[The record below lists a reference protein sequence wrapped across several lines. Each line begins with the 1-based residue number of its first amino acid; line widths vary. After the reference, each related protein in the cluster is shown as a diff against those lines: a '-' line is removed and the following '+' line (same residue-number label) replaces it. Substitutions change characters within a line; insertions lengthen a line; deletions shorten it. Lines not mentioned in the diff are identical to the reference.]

1 MTTKEKIL
9 QTLKAFP
16 DTSISGQHLAEQCNV
31 SRTAIWKAITSLR
44 EEGYHI
50 EGTTNGGYI
59 FSNDS
64 DVFSKDTF
72 QTELNFRYPQFSNSY
87 IECHKEID
95 STNTHAKRL
104 LTEAGN
110 LRNSAGNLT
119 PAGEKFHNAI
129 IVAES
134 QSAGRGRLGRTFYS
148 PSKTGIYIS
157 MIYAPEKGISEPA
170 KLTAFSA
177 VAVCRAIKKL
187 YNANPA
193 IKWINDIFM
202 GGKKVSGILTEGIM
216 NFETA
221 RIESAVIGIG
231 INISDNP
238 DKMPEDV
245 KKIAGSITSNLTAPL
260 VSKEII
266 DNNTN
271 ISRDLNDGKENND
284 CNTSIPTVTR
294 AMLAAE
300 VAGQVLT
307 VLGEDETKVIEE
319 YKSLSFL
326 IGKKIKVYSII
337 DDPESMYEA
346 TAIDIDDKCALVVE
360 LSDGSKKALSSGE
373 VSIRSDQL
381 ITE

>member
-9 QTLKAFP
+9 QTLSSSP
-16 DTSISGQHLAEQCNV
+16 DTSISGEKLAEQCDV
-31 SRTAIWKAITSLR
+31 SRAAIWKAINSLR
-44 EEGYHI
+44 SDGYNI

-59 FSNDS
+59 FSSNS
-64 DVFSKDTF
+64 DVFSYENF
-72 QTELNFRYPQFSNSY
+72 QKEFSINFPQFKDSY

-110 LRNSAGNLT
+110 LRDGSGNLT
-119 PAGEKFHNAI
+119 EAGKKFHNAVI
-129 IVAES
+129 AAES

-157 MIYAPEKGISEPA
+157 MIYAPENGITEPA

-187 YNANPA
+187 YGIQPA
-193 IKWINDIFM
+193 IKWINDIFI

-238 DKMPEDV
+238 DALPDDV
-245 KKIAGSITSNLTAPL
+245 KKVAGSITGDFASN
-260 VSKEII
+260 K
-266 DNNTN
+266 DNRSSN
-271 ISRDLNDGKENND
+271 
-284 CNTSIPTVTR
+284 TVTR
-294 AMLAAE
+294 AAFASQ
-300 VAGQVLT
+300 VAGEVLQI
-307 VLGEDETKVIEE
+307 LSEDSATVIEE
-319 YKSLSFL
+319 YKNLSFL
-326 IGKKIKVYSII
+326 LGKTIKVHPII
-337 DDPESMYEA
+337 DNPDGVFEA
-346 TAIDIDDKCALVVE
+346 KAVDIDQSAGLIVE
-360 LSDGSKKALSSGE
+360 LADGSRKTLSSGE
-373 VSIRSDQL
+373 VSIHSS
-381 ITE
+381 EV

>member
-9 QTLKAFP
+9 QTLSSSP
-16 DTSISGQHLAEQCNV
+16 DTSISGEHLAKQCDV
-31 SRTAIWKAITSLR
+31 SRAAIWKAITSLR
-44 EEGYHI
+44 TEGYSI

-59 FSNDS
+59 FSSSS
-64 DVFSKDTF
+64 DVFSLENF
-72 QTELNFRYPQFSNSY
+72 QKEFSINFPLFKNSY

-110 LRNSAGNLT
+110 LRDGSGNLT
-119 PAGEKFHNAI
+119 EAGKKFHNAVI
-129 IVAES
+129 IAES

-157 MIYAPEKGISEPA
+157 MIYAPENGITEPA

-187 YNANPA
+187 YDIQPS
-193 IKWINDIFM
+193 IKWINDIFI

-238 DKMPEDV
+238 DALPDEV
-245 KKIAGSITSNLTAPL
+245 KKVAGSITGDYASNKDKG
-260 VSKEII
+260 SS
-266 DNNTN
+266 N
-271 ISRDLNDGKENND
+271 
-284 CNTSIPTVTR
+284 TVTR
-294 AMLAAE
+294 AAFASH
-300 VAGQVLT
+300 VAGEVLKI
-307 VLGEDETKVIEE
+307 LSEDSAKVIEE

-326 IGKKIKVYSII
+326 IGRTVKVHPVI
-337 DDPESMYEA
+337 DNPDGVYEA
-346 TAIDIDDKCALVVE
+346 KAVDVDQSAGLIVE
-360 LSDGSKKALSSGE
+360 LADGSRKTLSSGE
-373 VSIRSDQL
+373 VSIHSS
-381 ITE
+381 EV

>member
-9 QTLKAFP
+9 QTLSSSP
-16 DTSISGQHLAEQCNV
+16 DTSISGEKLAEQCDV
-31 SRTAIWKAITSLR
+31 SRAAIWKAINSLR
-44 EEGYHI
+44 SDGYNI

-59 FSNDS
+59 FSSSS
-64 DVFSKDTF
+64 DVFSYENF
-72 QTELNFRYPQFSNSY
+72 QKEFSINFPQFKDSY

-110 LRNSAGNLT
+110 LRDGSGNLT
-119 PAGEKFHNAI
+119 EAGKKFHNAVI
-129 IVAES
+129 AAES

-157 MIYAPEKGISEPA
+157 MIYAPENGITEPA

-187 YNANPA
+187 YGIQPA
-193 IKWINDIFM
+193 IKWINDIFI

-238 DKMPEDV
+238 DALPDDV
-245 KKIAGSITSNLTAPL
+245 KKVAGSITGGA
-260 VSKEII
+260 VDSKESNVCSGAPA
-266 DNNTN
+266 DKQNTA
-271 ISRDLNDGKENND
+271 G
-284 CNTSIPTVTR
+284 TTVTR
-294 AMLAAE
+294 ASFASQ
-300 VAGQVLT
+300 VAGEVLQI
-307 VLGEDETKVIEE
+307 LSEDSATVIEE

-326 IGKKIKVYSII
+326 LGKTIKVHPII
-337 DDPESMYEA
+337 DNPDSVYEA
-346 TAIDIDDKCALVVE
+346 KAVDIDDKASLVVE
-360 LSDGSKKALSSGE
+360 LSDGTKKTLSSGE
-373 VSIRSDQL
+373 VTIRSS
-381 ITE
+381 EV

>member
-9 QTLKAFP
+9 QTLSSSP
-16 DTSISGQHLAEQCNV
+16 DTSISGEKLAEQCDV
-31 SRTAIWKAITSLR
+31 SRAAIWKAINSLR
-44 EEGYHI
+44 SDGYNI

-59 FSNDS
+59 FSSSS
-64 DVFSKDTF
+64 DVFSYENF
-72 QTELNFRYPQFSNSY
+72 QKEFSINFPQFKDSY

-110 LRNSAGNLT
+110 LRDGSGNLT
-119 PAGEKFHNAI
+119 EAGKKFHNAVI
-129 IVAES
+129 AAES

-157 MIYAPEKGISEPA
+157 MIYAPENGITEPA

-187 YNANPA
+187 YGIQPA
-193 IKWINDIFM
+193 IKWINDIFI

-238 DKMPEDV
+238 DALPDDV
-245 KKIAGSITSNLTAPL
+245 KKVAGSITGGA
-260 VSKEII
+260 VDSKESNVCSGAPA
-266 DNNTN
+266 DKQNTV
-271 ISRDLNDGKENND
+271 G
-284 CNTSIPTVTR
+284 TTVTR
-294 AMLAAE
+294 AAFASQ
-300 VAGQVLT
+300 VAGEVLQI
-307 VLGEDETKVIEE
+307 LSEDSATVIEE

-326 IGKKIKVYSII
+326 LGKTIKVHPII
-337 DDPESMYEA
+337 DNPDSVYEA
-346 TAIDIDDKCALVVE
+346 KAVDIDQSAGLIVE
-360 LSDGSKKALSSGE
+360 LADGSRKTLSSGE
-373 VSIRSDQL
+373 VSIHSS
-381 ITE
+381 EV